1 MDPVLLAL
9 LIERL
14 AWVAGGAVVLGGWMH
29 RNPWVMPTARRAL
42 DWVAEHRPGA
52 ATHRKLDAL
61 LTQVY
66 ANGGS
71 SMFDA
76 VARLESG
83 QGAIRDQLTLLEAH
97 VAAVRDGSGVL
108 SFLTDA
114 SGSWLQCSR
123 PLLELMGM
131 EQGEVIGNGWKNAL
145 DTACAEA
152 FVQRWRSAVDEQRD
166 YYGEIG
172 LRNVRTR
179 EVVPVR
185 MFVDVIHDPTG
196 ELRGWVGRVGRL
208 A

>member
-14 AWVAGGAVVLGGWMH
+14 AWTAGGAIVLGGWMH
-29 RNPWVMPTARRAL
+29 RNPWVLPMARRGL
-42 DWVAEHRPGA
+42 EWVIKHRPGA

-61 LTQVY
+61 VAQLH

-71 SMFDA
+71 SMFD
-76 VARLESG
+76 VVTRLEQG

-108 SFLTDA
+108 SFLTDEHGA
-114 SGSWLQCSR
+114 WVQCSR

-131 EQGEVIGNGWKNAL
+131 EHGEALSKGWKNAL
-145 DTACAEA
+145 EQEESEA
-152 FVQRWRSAVDEQRD
+152 FVRHWRSAVEDERD

-172 LRNVRTR
+172 LRNVRTA
-179 EVVPVR
+179 EMVPVR
-185 MFVDVIHDPTG
+185 MFVDVIHDSTG
-196 ELRGWVGRVGRL
+196 ILRGWVGRVEKL
-208 A
+208 T